1 MLEAVWNV
9 VLIVLALTGALAWSI
24 GILAFV
30 SIHMLNKSIDD

>member
-30 SIHMLNKSIDD
+30 SIQLLNKSVED